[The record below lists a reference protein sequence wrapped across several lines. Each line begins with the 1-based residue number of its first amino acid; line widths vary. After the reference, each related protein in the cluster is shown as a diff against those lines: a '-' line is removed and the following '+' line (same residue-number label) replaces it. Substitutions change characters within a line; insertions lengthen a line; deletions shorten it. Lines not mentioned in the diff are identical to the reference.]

1 MLMSESTVQGKNIS
15 LLICWDLKWASLPA
29 LRDEQGILMTKIL
42 LLLPPQKLLG
52 FEGGLLSNWAWH
64 YQANQLLLLFN

>member
-1 MLMSESTVQGKNIS
+1 
-15 LLICWDLKWASLPA
+15 
-29 LRDEQGILMTKIL
+29 MTKIL